1 MYTSVENEK
10 NTTSIPATIRLYN
23 STKFGVDVIGP
34 MDRRYTV
41 KSKSRRCPL
50 QVFFKIVD
58 LVGINA
64 WIL

>member
-10 NTTSIPATIRLYN
+10 NRAGIPVTIRLYN

-34 MDRRYTV
+34 MDKKHAV
-41 KSKSRRCPL
+41 KSKSQRCPL

-58 LVGINA
+58 LAGTNA